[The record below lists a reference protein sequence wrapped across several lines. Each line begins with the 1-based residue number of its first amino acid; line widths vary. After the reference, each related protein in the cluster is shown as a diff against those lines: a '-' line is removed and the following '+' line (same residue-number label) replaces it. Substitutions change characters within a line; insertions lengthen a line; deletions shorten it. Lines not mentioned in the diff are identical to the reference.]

1 MVGPRRGVLP
11 RMVWAV
17 IVGMFLGALLT
28 KIAVIFMPDSA
39 ARDFLTTS
47 VSASLGPLSI
57 DLIAVC
63 YVADGSQGSVALF
76 QADPGDPK
84 GVVLMAHATRRNALG
99 GMARH
104 CQRSACRILPKQ
116 T

>member
-1 MVGPRRGVLP
+1 MGCRALEPNCQRGGRMIGPRRGVLP

-17 IVGMFLGALLT
+17 VVGMFLGALLS

-57 DLIAVC
+57 DLIAVAF
-63 YVADGSQGSVALF
+63 VIGPLTIN
-76 QADPGDPK
+76 
-84 GVVLMAHATRRNALG
+84 LNALSLVG
-99 GMARH
+99 VLVVGLVM
-104 CQRSACRILPKQ
+104 RSWF
-116 T
+116 

>member
-1 MVGPRRGVLP
+1 
-11 RMVWAV
+11 MVWAV

-57 DLIAVC
+57 DLIAVAF
-63 YVADGSQGSVALF
+63 VIGPLTISL
-76 QADPGDPK
+76 
-84 GVVLMAHATRRNALG
+84 NALSLVG
-99 GMARH
+99 VLLVGLVM
-104 CQRSACRILPKQ
+104 RSWF
-116 T
+116 

>member
-57 DLIAVC
+57 DLIAVAF
-63 YVADGSQGSVALF
+63 VIGPLTISL
-76 QADPGDPK
+76 
-84 GVVLMAHATRRNALG
+84 NALSLVG
-99 GMARH
+99 VLLVGLVM
-104 CQRSACRILPKQ
+104 RSWF
-116 T
+116 